1 MKFFI
6 ATRRAEN
13 RSPSQCRDSRRDFI
27 LLGSPP
33 RVARAAL
40 MASSRQKALK
50 YLKRLYLTATKS
62 INSRTSSRAAMLETA
77 GMALP
82 DRDQ

>member
-6 ATRRAEN
+6 ETRRAEN
-13 RSPSQCRDSRRDFI
+13 RSPPQFRDSKRDFI

-33 RVARAAL
+33 RVGRAAL
-40 MASSRQKALK
+40 MASSRQKALE

-62 INSRTSSRAAMLETA
+62 INSRTSSRAAMLKTA